1 MSVKKIVCILC
12 SALII
17 FSGCGKKGG
26 TQDIQNQNQNK
37 AIKIQMHQTDTLN
50 PVLAYDET
58 VRDALSLCYEPLF
71 RVNSSVE
78 PEGVLA
84 KSYKISDDS
93 QSVIIILK
101 DSALWHD
108 GKALTSE
115 DVVYT
120 IEYIKSQENSP
131 YYFCVQYIEEAK
143 AIDDL
148 SVKLTLSRPYAQM
161 AYSLY
166 FPVIPKHKE
175 NIEDE
180 ITGTGAYKMVQYLPS
195 SEITLEKNTSWHG
208 GEAHTESV
216 IVTMTRNNDIA
227 ASAFNTG
234 VINVVTS
241 RAYDLSNYALME
253 GTKSK
258 KYSSARYEY
267 MAFNQKTSVFES
279 KFIRL
284 AVASAI
290 NREELVEGAYNG
302 FAVAANA
309 PLHPRSEKV
318 MPSVTLTEYNLENAY
333 ELLFYEGYTPN
344 DNTGLLE
351 NKNKRGISFTITV
364 NKENTARVKCAQQIS
379 AQLVKAGMNVS
390 VKVLDFKEYKKAI
403 ESGSYD
409 AYIGGV
415 TLGNIYDFEF
425 LLSGEGNLNSFGY
438 SDKYMELALSQMA
451 SSPSEDSLE
460 NAILNFEE
468 VFTREQPVCGIAFLS
483 DVLITSGKISGEFL
497 PTMNFPYANL
507 YNWKIK

>member
-1 MSVKKIVCILC
+1 MSLKKIVCILC
-12 SALII
+12 SALIL

-26 TQDIQNQNQNK
+26 TQDAKNQNQNK

-50 PVLAYDET
+50 PILAYDET

-71 RVNSSVE
+71 RVNGSVM

-84 KSYKISDDS
+84 QSYEISDDS
-93 QSVIIILK
+93 QSVIILLK
-101 DSALWHD
+101 DSASWHD
-108 GKALTSE
+108 GSAFTSE

-120 IEYIKSQENSP
+120 IEYIKSQQNSP

-143 AIDDL
+143 VIDDL

-166 FPVIPKHKE
+166 FPIIPNKSE
-175 NIEDE
+175 ELDE
-180 ITGTGAYKMVQYLPS
+180 KIMGTGAYKMVRYLPS

-208 GEAHTESV
+208 GEAQTDSV
-216 IVTMTRNNDIA
+216 LVTMTRNNDIA

-241 RAYDLSNYALME
+241 SAYDLSNYALME
-253 GTKSK
+253 DVKSK
-258 KYSSARYEY
+258 KYPSARYEY
-267 MAFNQKTSVFES
+267 MAFNQGSSIFAS

-284 AVASAI
+284 AVTSAI
-290 NREELVEGAYNG
+290 NREELVENAYNG
-302 FAVAANA
+302 YAVAANA
-309 PLHPRSEKV
+309 PLHPQSEKV
-318 MPSVTLTEYNLENAY
+318 MPSVTLTEYNLENTY

-344 DNTGLLE
+344 ENTGLLE
-351 NKNKRGISFTITV
+351 DENKNSITFTIIV
-364 NKENTARVKCAQQIS
+364 NKENTARVSCAEQIS

-390 VKVLDFKEYKKAI
+390 VQELDFGAYKEAI

-409 AYIGGV
+409 AYIGGT
-415 TLGNIYDFEF
+415 TLGNIYDYEF
-425 LLSGEGNLNSFGY
+425 LLSGEGELNYFGY

-483 DVLITSGKISGEFL
+483 DVLITSGKVSGEFA
-497 PTMNFPYANL
+497 PTMNFPYSNL
-507 YNWKIK
+507 YNWKLK

>member
-1 MSVKKIVCILC
+1 MSMKKTVCILC
-12 SALII
+12 SVLIL
-17 FSGCGKKGG
+17 FSGCGKKGA
-26 TQDIQNQNQNK
+26 TQDGKNQNQNK

-50 PVLAYDET
+50 PVLADEQT

-71 RVNSSVE
+71 RVKDTVE

-84 KSYKISDDS
+84 KSYQISDDS
-93 QSVIIILK
+93 QSVIILLK
-101 DSALWHD
+101 ESTSWHD
-108 GKALTSE
+108 GKAFTSE

-131 YYFCVQYIEEAK
+131 YHFCVEYIEAAK

-148 SVKLTLSRPYAQM
+148 SVRLTLSRPYAQM

-175 NIEDE
+175 NIDDR
-180 ITGTGAYKMVQYLPS
+180 IMGTGAYKMAQYLPS

-208 GEAHTESV
+208 GEARTESV

-227 ASAFNTG
+227 ASSFNTG

-241 RAYDLSNYALME
+241 SAYDLSNYALME
-253 GTKSK
+253 GVKSK
-258 KYSSARYEY
+258 KYPSARYEY
-267 MAFNQKTSVFES
+267 MAFNQKSSVFAS
-279 KFIRL
+279 RFIRL

-290 NREELVEGAYNG
+290 NREELVNDAYNG
-302 FAVAANA
+302 FAVAANS
-309 PLHPRSEKV
+309 PLHPQSEKV

-344 DNTGLLE
+344 ENTGVLE
-351 NKNKRGISFTITV
+351 DGNKKGISFTIIV
-364 NKENTARVKCAQQIS
+364 NKENSSRISCAEQIS
-379 AQLVKAGMNVS
+379 AQLVKAGMNVA
-390 VKVLDFKEYKKAI
+390 VKILGFEDYKKAI

-409 AYIGGV
+409 AYIGGT
-415 TLGNIYDFEF
+415 TLGNIYDYEF
-425 LLSGEGNLNSFGY
+425 LLSGEGKLNTFGY
-438 SDKYMELALSQMA
+438 SDNYMELALSQMA
-451 SSPSEDSLE
+451 SAPSEDSLE

-483 DVLITSGKISGEFL
+483 DVLITSGKISGEFA
-497 PTMNFPYANL
+497 PAMNFPYANL
-507 YNWKIK
+507 YNWKLK